1 MPFPWSRKNSVND
14 GERPKNASRRS
25 TGIFS
30 SSEKKKTFPPTEAIM
45 DSTQPVENNGTK
57 SYINGTTGTTG
68 ISTNDDLPDTNGAT
82 NGYHTGTNGVKNG
95 TTNGV
100 SSGRTYNGGTVPAT
114 NGVSAQVAPHAHE
127 EHQPG
132 VLARATNYFMPDH
145 SVSRPDV
152 ESVFSEFA
160 NVLKASMRPMPTT
173 SDGQYHADKQE
184 HSSIWADLKTLGLGD
199 AKTLA
204 ETLKQKATGSLIDDK
219 TYVVCKIVSLFSDH
233 ANILL

>member
-1 MPFPWSRKNSVND
+1 MPFPWSRKNSING

-30 SSEKKKTFPPTEAIM
+30 SAEKKKTFPPTDAIM

-57 SYINGTTGTTG
+57 AYTNGTDGTTG
-68 ISTNDDLPDTNGAT
+68 ITSDVPDTNGVT
-82 NGYHTGTNGVKNG
+82 NGYHAETNGITNG
-95 TTNGV
+95 NTNGV
-100 SSGRTYNGGTVPAT
+100 SSGRTYHGGTVPST
-114 NGVSAQVAPHAHE
+114 NGVSGHVAPNAHE
-127 EHQPG
+127 EHQPS
-132 VLARATNYFMPDH
+132 LLSRATNYLMPEH
-145 SVSRPDV
+145 GVSRPEV

-160 NVLKASMRPMPTT
+160 DVLKASMRPMPIT

-219 TYVVCKIVSLFSDH
+219 TYVVRTIVLSY
-233 ANILL
+233 